1 MLFNFLA
8 KYTYT
13 NGDCLEYGGPLQD
26 SKDFDTLEFT
36 ATQCLLDPKCRA
48 FKYIFGASYNYLC
61 HTFIPRPNGSNWEPY
76 QGVSTTFLLDSGMQK
91 LNQCK

>member
-26 SKDFDTLEFT
+26 SKDFDTLAFT

-48 FKYIFGASYNYLC
+48 FKYIFGEGLLSGFEVLNRSLATRGLRASRSK
-61 HTFIPRPNGSNWEPY
+61 TFIA
-76 QGVSTTFLLDSGMQK
+76 K
-91 LNQCK
+91 L